1 MSPLSLPRPSRART
15 VAIGAFVLLLAAAP
29 FVPRGADEPG
39 IAPSGDRA
47 VVAPRPATTAGMG
60 EVTPEMRAEI
70 EAVVAQGRQLAPSG
84 RALPGEMVRSVVR
97 CAVFEG
103 QRYCLGNGW
112 TDDSES
118 EVQARMIAA
127 ARVAARGSR
136 RERTGDL
143 DALAEVRQRA
153 RLSPDKRAAQ
163 ETRELVQAARSVAK
177 VVLLRHEVLGEP
189 LPEGFLERHPEA
201 RALPT
206 TTAGRS
212 TGTDAIV
219 PAAYTADCPTPT
231 PTSNPG
237 QPSPGPLQP
246 QGECTTGPWQTTSA
260 SYQQTPTPTPTPTP
274 TAVVTAAPATY
285 PASATVLN
293 ESQVAE
299 QETTYWCGPT
309 TMQMIGWGW
318 DQVQKPQSYWAK
330 KLKTGRSGTAITEIV
345 RVINKK
351 TGWDDPTYAG
361 PYVALDIKKFT
372 FEQWW
377 DVIQRHISVY
387 KAPVVMH
394 PVLLRKYF
402 PYLDDDASGHFQVG
416 RGYRTNAKGAPVLG
430 YFEPWNQ
437 QRFDRS
443 EPFISRVQWRKA
455 YRSYRA
461 NQAHFQHNI
470 GV

>member
-1 MSPLSLPRPSRART
+1 MSPLPLPRPSRART
-15 VAIGAFVLLLAAAP
+15 IAIGAFVLLLAAAP
-29 FVPRGADEPG
+29 FVPRGGDEPG
-39 IAPSGDRA
+39 IAPSGERS
-47 VVAPRPATTAGMG
+47 VVAPRPAVTAGLG

-70 EAVVAQGRQLAPSG
+70 EAVVAQGRQATPTG
-84 RALPGEMVRSVVR
+84 RSLPGEMVRSVVR

-103 QRYCLGNGW
+103 QRYCLGTGW
-112 TDDSES
+112 TDDTEI

-127 ARVAARGSR
+127 ARVAARGGR
-136 RERTGDL
+136 QERTGDL
-143 DALAEVRQRA
+143 DALAQVRQRA
-153 RLSPDKRAAQ
+153 RLGVDKRAAK

-206 TTAGRS
+206 TTAARS
-212 TGTDAIV
+212 TAADAIV
-219 PAAYTADCPTPT
+219 PAAYTAECATPTPGQPAPGGPLQPCPSDPWQNQTTSYETATPT
-231 PTSNPG
+231 PT
-237 QPSPGPLQP
+237 
-246 QGECTTGPWQTTSA
+246 
-260 SYQQTPTPTPTPTP
+260 QTPTVSATPVPT
-274 TAVVTAAPATY
+274 TY
-285 PASATVLN
+285 PPAASILD

-309 TMQMIGWGW
+309 AMQMIGWGW
-318 DQVQKPQSYWAK
+318 DQVQKPQSFWAK
-330 KLKTGRSGTAITEIV
+330 KLKTGRSGTAITEMV

-351 TGWDDPTYAG
+351 TGWDDPTHAG
-361 PYVALDIKKFT
+361 PYIALDIKKFT

-377 DVIQRHISVY
+377 DVIQRHISIY
-387 KAPVVMH
+387 QAPVVMH
-394 PVLLRKYF
+394 PILLRKYF

-443 EPFISRVQWRKA
+443 EPHINRVQWRKA